1 MELIPGNE
9 NRDCKYTNIRA
20 LKALVTDDNKPIAAK
35 SVGQGMIKV
44 KMSAG
49 DCDYYV
55 PASPTLSAWLGKSF
69 RIYV

>member
-1 MELIPGNE
+1 MEFTPGNE
-9 NRDCKYTNIRA
+9 TRDCKYTNIRA

-35 SVGQGMIKV
+35 SVGQGMVKV

-55 PASPTLSAWLGKSF
+55 SHGPKLSAWLSKSF